1 MSKSFAKTQILGHA
15 GGNPVFQISSNGYAV
30 AKFSVA
36 TNEQRKNTQTGEYV
50 EYTSW
55 HNVVAFDK
63 LAEVVRDHVHK
74 GDRVLFDGRLTTSS
88 WEDKQTGQK
97 RYRTDII
104 VTDISLLTPAPE
116 PHAGATAGP
125 GAANGSAAENS
136 VGVTCD
142 EKDDLSSIF

>member
-1 MSKSFAKTQILGHA
+1 
-15 GGNPVFQISSNGYAV
+15 
-30 AKFSVA
+30 VA

-63 LAEVVRDHVHK
+63 LAEVVRDRVHK

-116 PHAGATAGP
+116 PQAGARAVP

-136 VGVTCD
+136 AGATCD

>member
-1 MSKSFAKTQILGHA
+1 M
-15 GGNPVFQISSNGYAV
+15 
-30 AKFSVA
+30 A

-63 LAEVVRDHVHK
+63 LADVVRDRVHK

-116 PHAGATAGP
+116 PHADATAVPGAT
-125 GAANGSAAENS
+125 NGSAAENS
-136 VGVTCD
+136 AAVTCD

>member
-1 MSKSFAKTQILGHA
+1 MSKSFAKAQILGHA
-15 GGNPVFQISSNGYAV
+15 GGDPVFQVSSNGYAV

-50 EYTSW
+50 EHASW

-63 LAEVVRDHVHK
+63 LAEVVRDRVHK
-74 GDRVLFDGRLTTSS
+74 GDRVLFEGRLSTSN
-88 WEDKQTGQK
+88 WEDKQSGQK

-116 PHAGATAGP
+116 PHSGATAAP
-125 GAANGSAAENS
+125 AAANDSTVRNSA
-136 VGVTCD
+136 VVTHD
-142 EKDDLSSIF
+142 QEDDISSIF

>member
-50 EYTSW
+50 EHTSW

-63 LAEVVRDHVHK
+63 LAEVVVAIP
-74 GDRVLFDGRLTTSS
+74 LTS
-88 WEDKQTGQK
+88 
-97 RYRTDII
+97 R
-104 VTDISLLTPAPE
+104 ISPFCFQYLIQVNAST
-116 PHAGATAGP
+116 
-125 GAANGSAAENS
+125 
-136 VGVTCD
+136 
-142 EKDDLSSIF
+142 LSSQLVESGR